1 MFFAYGIIWC
11 VAGVSSVSPSS
22 EQIANEGLTLET
34 SATHHIPQ
42 AKNIPYQP
50 LLIKPVFSLLANGEK
65 TVFIKTSLHQHGGN
79 RYSLEYFLIF
89 KEHRNHDRIKVLSNY
104 FFCQRNN
111 FLSSQRKT
119 LFVSRFN
126 QQLIYNSKFTVIPI
140 SATWRLLN
148 VYDTYDVYKNLF

>member
-1 MFFAYGIIWC
+1 MFFAYGIWC
-11 VAGVSSVSPSS
+11 VAAISNVSPSS
-22 EQIANEGLTLET
+22 EQIAKEGLTLE
-34 SATHHIPQ
+34 
-42 AKNIPYQP
+42 YQL

-65 TVFIKTSLHQHGGN
+65 TVFIKTSLHQHGGS

-111 FLSSQRKT
+111 FLSSQPKT

-126 QQLIYNSKFTVIPI
+126 QQLIYNSKFTVIPT
-140 SATWRLLN
+140 SLMLR
-148 VYDTYDVYKNLF
+148 V